1 LDPER
6 KSRTNPS
13 LWHDNC
19 LDLVDNNVSMVHV
32 LSALQDRER
41 ISGLSWTQ
49 METFLALV
57 EEGSMSR
64 ASRRL
69 GIGRSTLSAHIKSLA
84 EEFNQR
90 LFLRIRGRLSFTTAG
105 MEAYAQ
111 LRPLIIRAG
120 YCLAHFHSDNAGLPK
135 CVNATLPAGF
145 PGALIDQAI
154 GHAGTIIASRSA
166 TWLSPAYRNA
176 SSTDQDSL
184 FVGFVGS
191 RSATE
196 VGGSSRKIRDRWV
209 VVRGDPKPGW
219 SKKAIPL
226 SDLAGLTIAVPKLP
240 DEQLAVLTVLA
251 KITKA
256 RLDFSSLET
265 HDLLAEASQKQHF
278 CLVMPAGLLNPA
290 LALDQFACAML
301 EESDLDPAIVILG
314 PNHEP
319 LAAEIAADYA
329 KLLDELPAQRP
340 YGKAE
345 ERHERL
351 SLKYCRSFI
360 ALYEEQSVRQAAQ
373 RLCIVQPALTVQLH
387 GLEEM
392 LKVPLFARSHRGLQP
407 TANGEKLY
415 SLLEPLLAQFGHAV
429 RSLREP
435 FGGSPRRL
443 RLGLIPAV
451 DAESEIAEI
460 FAGALDRWSSKHPE
474 VIVQV
479 LDSFSPKLLK
489 WLTSGRIDF
498 ALIDRIAEHPD
509 MTVEPV
515 AEDRMAVIVE
525 TSSGLLPP
533 GPVTFADVGKIPL
546 VLPSGR
552 HGLRS
557 LLSRYARKGGL
568 DLTPRIEVD
577 SMTAAISLVK
587 MGRYATILPVGAIYK
602 SRERRRLSIH
612 EISDPRIA
620 RNICLVQMRNGS
632 VDSVTQDFIAELRAA
647 FSRAGEF
654 RDEVAAI
661 AVSGSGFAEVAGESV
676 IRSRSI
682 VSA

>member
-1 LDPER
+1 V
-6 KSRTNPS
+6 T
-13 LWHDNC
+13 
-19 LDLVDNNVSMVHV
+19 V
-32 LSALQDRER
+32 LLALQERER

-49 METFLALV
+49 IETFLALV
-57 EEGSMSR
+57 EEGSMTR

-69 GIGRSTLSAHIKSLA
+69 AIGRSTLSAHIKSLA

-90 LFLRIRGRLSFTTAG
+90 LFVRIRGGLSFTPAG
-105 MEAYAQ
+105 IEAYAQ
-111 LRPLIIRAG
+111 FRPLMLRAG
-120 YCLAHFHSDNAGLPK
+120 YCLAHFHSDNSAFPK
-135 CVNATLPAGF
+135 YVYATVPAGF

-154 GHAGTIIASRSA
+154 GYAGTITASRSA

-176 SSTDQDSL
+176 TSTDEDSL
-184 FVGFVGS
+184 VISFLDS
-191 RSATE
+191 QSAND
-196 VGGSSRKIRDRWV
+196 VRGPGARIRDRWV
-209 VVRGDPKPGW
+209 VVRADPKVGW

-226 SDLAGLTIAVPKLP
+226 SDLAGLTITVPKLP
-240 DEQLAVLTVLA
+240 EEQLAVLLTLA
-251 KITKA
+251 ETTKS
-256 RLDFSSLET
+256 RLDFSSLEI
-265 HDLLAEASQKQHF
+265 HQLFADASQNRHF

-290 LALDQFACAML
+290 LVSDHFACAVL
-301 EESDLDPAIVILG
+301 EESEFDPAIVITGLD
-314 PNHEP
+314 HERIATDMAEGFANLLSGL
-319 LAAEIAADYA
+319 LAERHPGHAE
-329 KLLDELPAQRP
+329 
-340 YGKAE
+340 GG
-345 ERHERL
+345 HERL

-360 ALYEEQSVRQAAQ
+360 ALYEEKSVRQAAQ

-407 TANGEKLY
+407 NTEGEKLY
-415 SLLEPLLAQFGHAV
+415 SLLKPLLAQFGCAI

-435 FGGSPRRL
+435 LGGSPRRL

-509 MTVEPV
+509 MSVERV

-525 TSSGLLPP
+525 RSSGLLPP
-533 GPVTFADVGKIPL
+533 GPVTLADVGKLPL

-557 LLSRYARKGGL
+557 LLSRHARKAGF

-577 SMTAAISLVK
+577 SMAAAISLVK
-587 MGRYATILPVGAIYK
+587 MARYATILPVGAVYK

-612 EISDPRIA
+612 EISDPQIVRD
-620 RNICLVQMRNGS
+620 ICLAQMRNES
-632 VDSVTQDFIAELRAA
+632 RDTVTQDFIAELRAA
-647 FSRAGEF
+647 FSHAGEF
-654 RDEVAAI
+654 RDEAPRIAGNGSEVADVAA
-661 AVSGSGFAEVAGESV
+661 AAGGV
-676 IRSRSI
+676 VVRGRSI